1 MLRGLKQTIHIYPR
15 LDEITHVPHIIP
27 PCGGDQPPV
36 TRPGPDT
43 APAPATGVWAD
54 TAGAGPM
61 GARGWRH
68 ERGEREIFPG
78 QQRGDMGDMSDTGVT
93 WALEI
98 LQSQQPY
105 RVN

>member
-1 MLRGLKQTIHIYPR
+1 M
-15 LDEITHVPHIIP
+15 P

-36 TRPGPDT
+36 TRPGPDS
-43 APAPATGVWAD
+43 P
-54 TAGAGPM
+54 GP
-61 GARGWRH
+61 GYRSLGRH
-68 ERGEREIFPG
+68 GGGLANGSPGMETREGREIFPG
-78 QQRGDMGDMSDTGVT
+78 QQRGDMGDMSGVT